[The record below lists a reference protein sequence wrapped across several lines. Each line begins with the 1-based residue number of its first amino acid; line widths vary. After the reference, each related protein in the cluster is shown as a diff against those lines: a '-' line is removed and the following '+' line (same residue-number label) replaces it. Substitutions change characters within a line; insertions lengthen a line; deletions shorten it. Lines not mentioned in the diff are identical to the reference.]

1 MNSVYHTNELV
12 LFSQL
17 EHILNKG
24 HSIFRLPTKQRNAS
38 LLTSHS
44 GNEFL
49 SKLTGDTFFLSL
61 LMLDYRITQQGDAI
75 FKTCSIVFVIT
86 MVKVAVP
93 FKGTFLRRL

>member
-1 MNSVYHTNELV
+1 MTCCNPSRCDTCLEDGVRFTFLFSMNSVYHTNELM

-17 EHILNKG
+17 EHVLNKG

-49 SKLTGDTFFLSL
+49 SKLTGDTFYSFEKNDLSSS
-61 LMLDYRITQQGDAI
+61 A
-75 FKTCSIVFVIT
+75 S
-86 MVKVAVP
+86 
-93 FKGTFLRRL
+93 